1 MPDIARAPGGLGRRL
16 AQLLF
21 GLMVMG
27 IGVAMLLTADLG
39 AAPWDVLHQ
48 GIARRTSLSV
58 GATVIVVGLLVFAA
72 WIPLR
77 LRPRMGTVLNAVLVG
92 PMIDFG
98 LMVLPQPPD
107 LASQIAYLLLGTLLF
122 GLGAGLYI
130 AAGLGPGPRDGLM
143 TGLAARGLPVR
154 WVRTGL
160 EVGALAVGWALGG
173 TLGVGTLV
181 VALTLGHVIQP
192 VMARAAPLRAF
203 PQVPKRHDG
212 VVEALVGTEEA
223 AAAS

>member
-192 VMARAAPLRAF
+192 VMARAAPLRVF
-203 PQVPKRHDG
+203 PQVPTRHDR
-212 VVEALVGTEEA
+212 VVEVLVGTEEA